1 MEQLFFFFF
10 KLKVK
15 YIFKILVF
23 ERMFGGLTE
32 KTKIPQN
39 FDKAMMDLYGIDT
52 KNSPC
57 TENHQDINSGMC

>member
-1 MEQLFFFFF
+1 
-10 KLKVK
+10 
-15 YIFKILVF
+15 
-23 ERMFGGLTE
+23 MFGGLTG